1 ERLAQVVEGL
11 LLATPPEFPPSGIG
25 GIIDYLRLAGRL
37 RRLSPREMSGLVKIF
52 TQSAAE
58 FLDEWF
64 ESDQVK
70 VTLATD
76 GVIGANGGPRSPG
89 TAYILLHH
97 VMGSVGG
104 KRGLW
109 GFVRGGM
116 GAVSNAMADSA
127 RSHGVEIRT
136 NADVQR
142 IKVENGRATGV
153 V

>member
-1 ERLAQVVEGL
+1 
-11 LLATPPEFPPSGIG
+11 SK
-25 GIIDYLRLAGRL
+25 
-37 RRLSPREMSGLVKIF
+37 EMVGLVKIF
-52 TQSAAE
+52 TASAADL
-58 FLDEWF
+58 LDEWF
-64 ESDQVK
+64 ESEEVK

-116 GAVSNAMADSA
+116 GAVSEAIAAAA
-127 RSHGVEIRT
+127 RHAGVEIRVD
-136 NADVQR
+136 ADVDHVR
-142 IKVENGRATGV
+142 IANGEAS
-153 V
+153 

>member
-1 ERLAQVVEGL
+1 MAKLDRK
-11 LLATPPEFPPSGIG
+11 
-25 GIIDYLRLAGRL
+25 
-37 RRLSPREMSGLVKIF
+37 EMVGLVKIF
-52 TQSAAE
+52 TQSAAD

-64 ESDQVK
+64 ESPEVK

-97 VMGSVGG
+97 CMGGVGG

-116 GAVSNAMADSA
+116 GAVTKAMADSA
-127 RSHGVEIRT
+127 RSRGATIRLNAAVEHII
-136 NADVQR
+136 V
-142 IKVENGRATGV
+142 RAG
-153 V
+153 